1 MRTIPVETGNGTH
14 CCEYGPSTT
23 TTTTTT
29 TKKSKYCLTSLKT
42 TIKSAYSSLTLF
54 ICQNSNLN

>member
-1 MRTIPVETGNGTH
+1 MRTIPVETGNGNQ

-29 TKKSKYCLTSLKT
+29 KKSRCCLTSLKT
-42 TIKSAYSSLTLF
+42 ALKSAYSSLTLF